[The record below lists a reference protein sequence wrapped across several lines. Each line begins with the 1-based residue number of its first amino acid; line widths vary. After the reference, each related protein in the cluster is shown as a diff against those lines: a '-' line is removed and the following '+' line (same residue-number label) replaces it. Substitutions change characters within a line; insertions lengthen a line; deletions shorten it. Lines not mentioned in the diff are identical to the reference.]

1 MKKVIISILAASV
14 LMTSL
19 CACGSSSS
27 YSSNTTT
34 TTKSKSS
41 YSSGSKYSSSYSS
54 GSKYGSSSS
63 TTKHNSGGYDMPNS
77 SDKSFSD
84 YVKRVDPDLY
94 NDIKSNYDS
103 LK

>member
-1 MKKVIISILAASV
+1 
-14 LMTSL
+14 MTSL

-27 YSSNTTT
+27 YSS
-34 TTKSKSS
+34 KSS
-41 YSSGSKYSSSYSS
+41 
-54 GSKYGSSSS
+54 
-63 TTKHNSGGYDMPNS
+63 TKHNSGGYDMPNS